1 MEKRVKI
8 PMVADLKNAISMY
21 YEKIEL
27 TTKDIRE
34 LFNCSKS
41 KAFDLKTI
49 ARQKE
54 FEDGVKV
61 WDASRINT
69 QSAFRA
75 WGFDIDDLEARYSKL
90 RKLKVI

>member
-8 PMVADLKNAISMY
+8 PMVVDLKNAISMY

-27 TTKDIRE
+27 TTKDVTS
-34 LFNCSKS
+34 LFNCSRS
-41 KAFDLKTI
+41 KAFELKTI

-54 FEDGVKV
+54 FEDEVKV

-75 WGFDIDDLEARYSKL
+75 WGIDIEDLETRYSKL